1 MKKERL
7 VIEKGTMM
15 DNGISVFESLE
26 LQLYEGEIIGLVFD
40 SVIER
45 KGFHKIIVGNEKFLS
60 GKVFLNS
67 VYLEKSN
74 VDKILKKQITLIDS
88 KSMLIETLSVIENI
102 FLFIDKR
109 KFLFSHIY
117 LEASQNILT
126 DLSLQINLL
135 KPVNKL
141 TVRERV
147 IVEIIKSYVE
157 EKKVVV
163 LSGIA
168 GFLKRNELEDIY
180 QLLERLCGKAMSF
193 IVIESVEDIIFE
205 KTSRLYIVQQGRTT
219 GIVDYNFMD
228 KEKLYRVLTKTKKKM
243 VQETVSLQ
251 ELEMEATVVME
262 WKEVSTSWLNHLSF
276 RVERGEILKIFYL
289 DDTSCEQILD
299 VLKGKEKIIAGRISL
314 NNRIYNVKS
323 IAQAMKRGIGFVEE
337 SPYKGMLFY
346 DMSVR
351 DNLNVALAQKSSWI
365 WAKRK
370 YIKSVN
376 LKILEYLDEEIAS
389 TRLRRLKPEM
399 LQRIAYFRWLLFHPK
414 VLVILKPFVE
424 ADIHIREVTIEMIHK
439 LQEEGITIIILTQN
453 SSELN
458 MFEGENIYIR
468 NGNCID
474 EDEVYQTLY
483 GII

>member
-7 VIEKGTMM
+7 LIEKGTMV
-15 DNGISVFESLE
+15 DNGIPVFESLQ

-45 KGFHKIIVGNEKFLS
+45 KGFHKIIVGDEKFLS
-60 GKVFLNS
+60 GRVFLNS
-67 VYLEKSN
+67 MYLELNSA
-74 VDKILKKQITLIDS
+74 DKILKKQIMLIDS

-102 FLFIDKR
+102 LLFVDKR
-109 KFLFSHIY
+109 KFLFANIY
-117 LEASQNILT
+117 LETSQNLLI
-126 DLSLQINLL
+126 DLSLHINLL
-135 KPVNKL
+135 KPVSKL

-157 EKKVVV
+157 EKQVVV

-180 QLLERLCGKAMSF
+180 QLLERLCNKKMSF

-205 KTSRLYIVQQGRTT
+205 KTSRLYIVQHGRTA
-219 GIVDYNFMD
+219 GIVDYGFMD
-228 KEKLYRVLTKTKKKM
+228 KEKLYKVLTNTKKQM
-243 VQETVSLQ
+243 VQEIVNLK
-251 ELEMEATVVME
+251 EIEAETTVVME
-262 WKEVSTSWLNHLSF
+262 WKDVSTSWLKNLSF

-289 DDTSCEQILD
+289 DDTSCEHILD
-299 VLKGKEKIIAGRISL
+299 VLTGKEKITAGKISL
-314 NNRIYNVKS
+314 NNRIYNAGS
-323 IAQAMKRGIGFVEE
+323 IAQAMKRGIGFVGE

-351 DNLNVALAQKSSWI
+351 DNLNIALAQKSALI
-365 WAKRK
+365 WARSK

-376 LKILEYLDEEIAS
+376 LQILEYLGEEIAN
-389 TRLRRLKPEM
+389 TRLRRLKPEI
-399 LQRIAYFRWLLFHPK
+399 LQKIAYFRWLLFHPK

-424 ADIHIREVTIEMIHK
+424 ADIHIREVTLEMIHK
-439 LQEEGITIIILTQN
+439 LQESGITIIILTQN

-458 MFEGENIYIR
+458 MLEGENIYIR
-468 NGNCID
+468 NGKCIE
-474 EDEVYQTLY
+474 EDEVYQILY
-483 GII
+483 GVI

>member
-299 VLKGKEKIIAGRISL
+299 VLKGKEKITAGKISL
-314 NNRIYNVKS
+314 NNRIYNAKS

-351 DNLNVALAQKSSWI
+351 DNLNVALAQKSAWI
-365 WAKRK
+365 WARRK

-376 LKILEYLDEEIAS
+376 LKISEYLDEKIAS

-424 ADIHIREVTIEMIHK
+424 ADIHIKEVTIEMIHK
-439 LQEEGITIIILTQN
+439 LQEEGISIIILTQN